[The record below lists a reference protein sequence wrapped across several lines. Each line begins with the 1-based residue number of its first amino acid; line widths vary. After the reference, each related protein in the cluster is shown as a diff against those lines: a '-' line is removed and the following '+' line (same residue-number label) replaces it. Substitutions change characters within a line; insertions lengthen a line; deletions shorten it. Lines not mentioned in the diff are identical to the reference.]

1 MEFEIL
7 DGIIRVLDQTLKID
21 KLLINQIKFLKI
33 QFLIMGFL
41 ILLLTLYSVYSICYN
56 SNRIRKI
63 EKIIKIKGTIE
74 SRKKHWPIM
83 FKSGKGG

>member
-21 KLLINQIKFLKI
+21 KLLIDQIRFLKI

-41 ILLLTLYSVYSICYN
+41 LLLLTLYSVYYICYN
-56 SNRIRKI
+56 SKRITKI
-63 EKIIKIKGTIE
+63 EKIIKQKRVLADYVQN
-74 SRKKHWPIM
+74 RKK
-83 FKSGKGG
+83 GK